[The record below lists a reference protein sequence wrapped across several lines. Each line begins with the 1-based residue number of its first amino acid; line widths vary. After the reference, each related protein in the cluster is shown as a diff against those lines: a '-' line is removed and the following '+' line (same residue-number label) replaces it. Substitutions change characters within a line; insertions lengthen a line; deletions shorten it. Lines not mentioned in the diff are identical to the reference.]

1 MIRKFII
8 TILTLGAALGLTLTR
23 APTAV
28 VAHESSTSTTRVLG
42 SVDVAPGDHVG
53 DVSTV
58 NGSVRIGSNSIV
70 GHAHTV
76 NGSVHMESRATA
88 ADLTTVNGTIQV
100 ADGGRITGNVHTVN
114 GSLHIDKGV
123 EVVGDLGNVN
133 GNIHVEAAHV
143 GGSVQTVSGNINLGP
158 DARIDGG
165 VLIKENNNGGWH
177 FGFEDVP
184 QVVIGPGTVIKGELR
199 FERKV
204 VLYVS
209 DRATI
214 GPVHG
219 AEVLRFSGDHPPI
232 T

>member
-1 MIRKFII
+1 MMSMIRKLII
-8 TILTLGAALGLTLTR
+8 TILALGAALGLTLTI

-28 VAHESSTSTTRVLG
+28 VAHESSTTQVFG

-58 NGSVRIGSNSIV
+58 NGSVRIGSDAVV

-76 NGSVHMESRATA
+76 NGSVHMDSRATA
-88 ADLTTVNGTIQV
+88 TDLTTVNGAIHV
-100 ADGGRITGNVHTVN
+100 EDRGRITGDVHTVN
-114 GSLHIDKGV
+114 GSMHLEKGA

-143 GGSVQTVSGNINLGP
+143 GGSIETVSGSIDLGP
-158 DARIDGG
+158 DAHVDGG
-165 VLIKENNNGGWH
+165 VLIKDDSSWH
-177 FGFEDVP
+177 IGFEQVP
-184 QVVIGPGTVIKGELR
+184 HVVIGPGSVVKGELR

-209 DRATI
+209 DHATI

-219 AEVLRFSGDHPPI
+219 AEVLKFSGDHPP
-232 T
+232 TT